1 MARALR
7 KNIEGGWYHITAR
20 GHNRQAIFLDDG
32 DRTHWRELLAES
44 VERFRM
50 EVHAYV
56 CMDNHYHLLIRT
68 PEANVSRAIQWLNT
82 SYGIWWNRRHGQCGG
97 VFQGRFKGVLVEH
110 GAWVVEASLY
120 LHLNPVAVAALAL
133 DKAEKSAERRGLRP
147 APSVAVAK
155 ARLGALRRHAWSSY
169 PAYGGYAR
177 APEWLTTAEIWR
189 RAGGRNKYRELVER
203 RVRAGREEALWSR
216 LHWGLVLGGE
226 AFAEMMRKGLKVERE
241 TAGRR
246 ILKRWITWEDLVKAV
261 ENVHGGKWV
270 EFCDRHGDW
279 GRDVALWAGRKYG
292 GLSLREAGE
301 KVGGLDYVTVSVAV
315 RRVEQRATQDRTLQ
329 AALTKM
335 SDICKKKRYDP

>member
-32 DRTHWRELLAES
+32 DRTHWIELLAES

-120 LHLNPVAVAALAL
+120 LHLNPVAVAT
-133 DKAEKSAERRGLRP
+133 GLGQGGEIGRAAGTATGAFGGGGKGP
-147 APSVAVAK
+147 PGGFAT
-155 ARLGALRRHAWSSY
+155 ARLEFVSGVWRICACAGM
-169 PAYGGYAR
+169 ADDGGDLA
-177 APEWLTTAEIWR
+177 
-189 RAGGRNKYRELVER
+189 
-203 RVRAGREEALWSR
+203 
-216 LHWGLVLGGE
+216 
-226 AFAEMMRKGLKVERE
+226 
-241 TAGRR
+241 AGRR
-246 ILKRWITWEDLVKAV
+246 AEQISGI
-261 ENVHGGKWV
+261 GGTPGA
-270 EFCDRHGDW
+270 RRT
-279 GRDVALWAGRKYG
+279 GRSIMVQVALGVGAGW
-292 GLSLREAGE
+292 
-301 KVGGLDYVTVSVAV
+301 
-315 RRVEQRATQDRTLQ
+315 
-329 AALTKM
+329 
-335 SDICKKKRYDP
+335 